1 MLLNLIPV
9 AWRPHAK
16 AILALA
22 GVILVALPQVIPALP
37 AAWQAGLS
45 AFALAATPVVVWLTR
60 NFTNEDP
67 AGDDHSDNAS
77 VDHPDVE
84 VV

>member
-45 AFALAATPVVVWLTR
+45 AFVLAATPVVVWLTR
-60 NFTNEDP
+60 NVPAESLEP
-67 AGDDHSDNAS
+67 AGEEFSDNAS
-77 VDHPDVE
+77 QDEDPA
-84 VV
+84 